1 MLQQQIKDGIKSAM
15 MAKDTVRLDVLR
27 GLSSAFTNELVA
39 KGHTPQESLSDE
51 DALAVITRT
60 AKQRKDS
67 IAQFTAAGRTDLAD
81 EDTAQLKILEEFLP
95 QLMSRDEVTAFV
107 ETKRGEFDPA
117 KRGMFMALIMREL
130 KGKADGALVKEV
142 VDRLN

>member
-1 MLQQQIKDGIKSAM
+1 MKPTWITGSSS
-15 MAKDTVRLDVLR
+15 
-27 GLSSAFTNELVA
+27 LS
-39 KGHTPQESLSDE
+39 ESLSDE